1 MFLLKYVELV
11 NESTVVI
18 IPAQGG
24 CSTGNQQVEWIASQ
38 MSWDDL
44 ADVRV
49 QFGNDDAYDGVQSR
63 DDDADNQEMNDLGFH
78 MGVGW
83 TVNGTIR

>member
-1 MFLLKYVELV
+1 
-11 NESTVVI
+11 
-18 IPAQGG
+18 
-24 CSTGNQQVEWIASQ
+24 